1 MVQEDASSVL
11 RPVPR
16 HLERG
21 TDDEQVSA
29 KQTHES
35 VHQKHDNSVC
45 VCVRV
50 GSDLVALL
58 SALENRLYPAAEG
71 L

>member
-1 MVQEDASSVL
+1 MMNRSLQS
-11 RPVPR
+11 
-16 HLERG
+16 
-21 TDDEQVSA
+21 
-29 KQTHES
+29 
-35 VHQKHDNSVC
+35 KHMKAFTRNTTTVC
-45 VCVRV
+45 VCACVRV

>member
-45 VCVRV
+45 VCVSVLTWWRC
-50 GSDLVALL
+50 
-58 SALENRLYPAAEG
+58 
-71 L
+71 

>member
-35 VHQKHDNSVC
+35 VHQKHDNSVRA
-45 VCVRV
+45 CVRV